1 MENLAK
7 HEQNHSMYQEVGTV
21 IQVENETFLVT
32 VGQSQYH
39 AKKAVG
45 CLLFPEPEDEVLL
58 ATSASGR
65 CYILSVLERSKPGK
79 NRLHFDGD
87 IEVLSKNGKLQL
99 GSKQGIHFTTPEQIR
114 LASSTLQAVADQGEI
129 SISHLSFLGRHFE
142 GTISQIKL
150 IAGKFESFI
159 DFFRQNT
166 KRSYRSVEDIDQLR
180 AGKIDYDAE
189 KLMSIRGKYSIV
201 TAKEDIKI
209 DGKMIHMG

>member
-1 MENLAK
+1 MEDLAK
-7 HEQNHSMYQEVGTV
+7 TEQNHSMYQEIGTV
-21 IQVENETFLVT
+21 TQVENETFSVT

-45 CLLFPEPEDEVLL
+45 CLLFPELDDEVLL

-65 CYILSVLERSKPGK
+65 CYILSVLERSAPGK

-87 IEVLSKNGKLQL
+87 IEFLSKNGTLQL
-99 GSKQGIHFTTPEQIR
+99 GSKQGINLTTPEQIR
-114 LASSTLQAVADQGEI
+114 LASSTIQAVADQGEI
-129 SISHLSFLGRHFE
+129 SISQLSFLGKHFE
-142 GTISQIKL
+142 GTITQIKL
-150 IAGKFESFI
+150 IAGRFDSFF
-159 DFFRQNT
+159 DFFRQST
-166 KRSYRSVEDIDQLR
+166 RRSYRNVEDIDQLR

-189 KLMSIRGKYSIV
+189 KLMSIRGKYSVV